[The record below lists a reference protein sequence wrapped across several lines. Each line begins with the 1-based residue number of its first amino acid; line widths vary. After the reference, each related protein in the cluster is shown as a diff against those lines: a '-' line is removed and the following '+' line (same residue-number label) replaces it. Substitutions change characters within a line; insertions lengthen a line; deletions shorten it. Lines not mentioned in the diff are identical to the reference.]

1 MSREISTS
9 KGRVI
14 MQSEQQQS
22 GQAALK
28 DAIARLEQ
36 SWKVLPHELDSGV
49 PLVGQAKRS
58 ANTLT
63 RWYVAPIVEQQ
74 NTFNA
79 AVVHAIQ
86 HLAELIASVSG
97 DIPALQDRIS
107 QLTLNLQ
114 RLTASL
120 EQLSDIQAPLHYHI
134 ADIEQHLCDID
145 DAQTI
150 MAERLAHL
158 GVEVEQPS

>member
-1 MSREISTS
+1 
-9 KGRVI
+9 
-14 MQSEQQQS
+14 MQSEQQQI

-36 SWKVLPHELDSGV
+36 SWKVLPHELDSRV

-74 NTFNA
+74 NAFNA

-86 HLAELIASVSG
+86 HLVELIASVSD
-97 DIPALQDRIS
+97 DIPALQERIS
-107 QLTLNLQ
+107 QLTLNIQGLTAGLE

-120 EQLSDIQAPLHYHI
+120 EQLSDIQAPLHHHI